1 MLTSALNVKALIQE
15 KALVGAFSVFVKYSR
30 TFVLSSSTNSSLPSV
45 LYRPDDAVEG
55 LLLGDVVHDDG
66 AHGVPVVGGGDGAV
80 ALLARGVPHLHLHT
94 LVLCTQQASH
104 VNLLNHG
111 FKWILVLQKVPSEA
125 NPKVRN
131 HGEGPY

>member
-1 MLTSALNVKALIQE
+1 M
-15 KALVGAFSVFVKYSR
+15 SVYVIVKYSR
-30 TFVLSSSTNSSLPSV
+30 TFVSSSSPNSSLPTV

-94 LVLCTQQASH
+94 LVLCTQQASR
-104 VNLLNHG
+104 VNLPNHG
-111 FKWILVLQKVPSEA
+111 FKWIYRRIVDNMYS
-125 NPKVRN
+125 
-131 HGEGPY
+131 